1 MRQSYRDLGVGWWHS
16 RDMVGPE
23 PQVSWVP
30 WQNWFP
36 EPAAWTKP
44 ASWLEGLGRK
54 RSSERDHLE
63 GPVLGILQLGVRI
76 WHTFSKKVEMERYS
90 SVKYSLHTGRVR
102 PAKWETLEGQS
113 FESSMG
119 GARIACSLGVL
130 PWGNTAFLRFSVN
143 LLNRNMATYPSAKNQ
158 RTWCLWSV

>member
-1 MRQSYRDLGVGWWHS
+1 MAFQRHGRTWTSSLLS
-16 RDMVGPE
+16 
-23 PQVSWVP
+23 SLAKLIP
-30 WQNWFP
+30 W
-36 EPAAWTKP
+36 
-44 ASWLEGLGRK
+44 ASSLDKASLLRLEGLGRK

-76 WHTFSKKVEMERYS
+76 WHTFSEKVEMERDS

-102 PAKWETLEGQS
+102 SAKWETLGQS

-119 GARIACSLGVL
+119 GAWIACSLGVL

-143 LLNRNMATYPSAKNQ
+143 LHNRNVATYPSGKNQ
-158 RTWCLWSV
+158 RMWRLWSV